1 MRRRILVR
9 TCQPGYNRC
18 VPHPPKNLALR
29 RNPIGWQRQVY
40 PNSEATPED
49 EIPDWL
55 KSLRSDSGR
64 GEEQIFQSEE
74 ASSSAAGQD
83 LPDWLA
89 GMRDASSA
97 PLEAPETGEEQ
108 VAQFGE
114 AGPEW
119 LQRLEPSTAPEPE
132 MQLPESGPG
141 ELESPETPVF
151 EAELAAAAEP
161 LQPPDE
167 MDSVPEWLAGL
178 TVAAGALKRLERS
191 LSCLR
196 SMSSRWLIN
205 RKLTM

>member
-1 MRRRILVR
+1 MD
-9 TCQPGYNRC
+9 
-18 VPHPPKNLALR
+18 
-29 RNPIGWQRQVY
+29 
-40 PNSEATPED
+40 ATPDD

-89 GMRDASSA
+89 GMRDDSSA

-119 LQRLEPSTAPEPE
+119 LQRLEPSTAPEPSQRCGSRRAVQ
-132 MQLPESGPG
+132 MSWKAP
-141 ELESPETPVF
+141 
-151 EAELAAAAEP
+151 
-161 LQPPDE
+161 
-167 MDSVPEWLAGL
+167 
-178 TVAAGALKRLERS
+178 KRRS
-191 LSCLR
+191 LKLSLLLLR
-196 SMSSRWLIN
+196 NLCSRLMRWILCRN
-205 RKLTM
+205 GWQA